1 MSFQVDKVLDAK
13 GLSCP
18 MPIVKARQAVKDLRP
33 GEVLEVQATDRGS
46 LADIQSWAKSSGHQY
61 IGTNEEGDVL
71 KHYLRK
77 ASESEQKGEIKY
89 PHTIQN
95 AELVDKIQR
104 QERLT
109 ILDVR
114 EPAEYNFGHIPGAIS
129 IPFGQLSEQIG
140 RLNKEDD
147 IYVVCRSGN
156 RSDYACKQ
164 LEEAGFS
171 NVTNVVQGMVEW
183 TEDLT
188 KDN

>member
-1 MSFQVDKVLDAK
+1 
-13 GLSCP
+13 
-18 MPIVKARQAVKDLRP
+18 MPIVKAREAVKELQP

-46 LADIQSWAKSSGHQY
+46 LADIQAWAKSSGHQY
-61 IGTNEEGDVL
+61 IGTDEDGDIL

-89 PHTIQN
+89 PQTIQN
-95 AELVDKIQR
+95 AELVEKINTS
-104 QERLT
+104 ESIT

-114 EPAEYNFGHIPGAIS
+114 EPAEYKFGHIPGAIS
-129 IPFGQLSEQIG
+129 IPFGQLSEQLDQ
-140 RLNKEDD
+140 LNKDD
-147 IYVVCRSGN
+147 NIYVVCRSGN

-171 NVTNVVQGMVEW
+171 KVTNVVQGMIKW
-183 TEDLT
+183 AEDLT